1 MAIQSNSPLR
11 PSGNTP
17 PVGPMS
23 PPVSVGPVQAP
34 VQSPSSRTAQSGPGA
49 GVSTP
54 EIEGDV
60 RQAIAL
66 GSQNLE
72 HPEVM
77 VRYDQIQSALP
88 QLGGTSGPGGSQP
101 AAGQIEGGEGLGT
114 AAPPGSVAG
123 RFYNPDQNLTVR
135 TNANEHVDLSSRDSR
150 VRFANSFTQL
160 NGEGRDSTQYGCGA
174 ACIVTGAMIQGGNQG
189 IQSLCDV
196 IRQRRNES
204 FQQNV
209 TGSCW
214 REIPGYDQLDGIRER
229 ARNNTL
235 TRGDMSTLQDIV
247 YHQLRHLESPERS
260 GGDGT
265 AMLQRDAV
273 REYINTDTATFTT
286 ERPLQNLFHNNV
298 DIHLIDTDSSP
309 TSTEHYVM
317 AFGTRNDNSVN
328 RVYDPWPRNDG
339 QQVVDREHGMGGYL
353 AASRYQTDGCRTWVP
368 PLQP

>member
-204 FQQNV
+204 FQ
-209 TGSCW
+209 
-214 REIPGYDQLDGIRER
+214 
-229 ARNNTL
+229 
-235 TRGDMSTLQDIV
+235 
-247 YHQLRHLESPERS
+247 
-260 GGDGT
+260 
-265 AMLQRDAV
+265 
-273 REYINTDTATFTT
+273 
-286 ERPLQNLFHNNV
+286 
-298 DIHLIDTDSSP
+298 
-309 TSTEHYVM
+309 
-317 AFGTRNDNSVN
+317 
-328 RVYDPWPRNDG
+328 
-339 QQVVDREHGMGGYL
+339 
-353 AASRYQTDGCRTWVP
+353 
-368 PLQP
+368 